1 MYNFRFVL
9 TLFTVFLSMS
19 LFSQTIT
26 GTVLNS
32 EAGSPVKGAKFTVMV
47 MDQAINAYT
56 NDAGQFSIILPQAG
70 RFNFFIQADEFEQY
84 FSNVVVD
91 EAANTEL
98 GIIKVYPLIKEMDG
112 LAAVLSESELTEAD
126 ESTEVSSVLTAS
138 MDEFSRTASFDFGV
152 ARFKIRGYSDTHEEI
167 YLNGMPMNDLEDGF
181 AAWSTWGGLNDVMR
195 RSQYSTSLE
204 PSFFS
209 FGGLGGSRNIS
220 TLASDQYKQFRASYA
235 LTNRTYRNRA
245 MMTYSTGMTKSG
257 WALSL
262 SGSRRWAQEGFVEG
276 TFYDGY
282 SYLVSVDKKL
292 GSDHLLNLTFLNAP
306 GKVGRSLASTQE
318 VYDILDNNYY
328 NSTWGY
334 QNGEKRNSR
343 VATTNQPL
351 TILRHIWNAGPKT
364 SVSTSLGYLTGKYGL
379 TRLEWYNAADPRP
392 DYYQYLPSYR
402 ENEAE
407 GDNLREIL
415 KSEPEL
421 MQIDWESI
429 YLANFLSQQTVYNVD
444 GVEGNNVTGKMSQ
457 YIIEEQRTDPTKI
470 ALNSFIET
478 SVGENLSI
486 NGGLSYQYEKI
497 HYFKTVDD
505 LLGGDFYINFDKF
518 AERDFPEELDFY
530 QNDLNHPNSL
540 VYEEDTFGY
549 NYQLYNTKMNAWAK
563 ALFVYDKVDFFVS
576 GNVSSTSFWRNGLYK
591 NGKFA
596 DNSFGESA
604 KTDFLNYGLKAGVT
618 YKIDGRN
625 YLYINGLYMTKAPFV
640 RNAFISPRTRN
651 QIVDDLKSE
660 TIFGGE
666 AAYLLK
672 APNVTVQ
679 ATAYYTEIKDQI
691 RVMSFYHDSEQS
703 FVNYILSGV
712 NQTHKG
718 IELAAK
724 YKLTPALSIKG
735 VAAMGSYLYS
745 SRPTATISQDN
756 TAKVVSD
763 RLVYMKNYR
772 IHGTPQQAYSFA
784 ISYNSPNYWFINLSI
799 NYFDEIYLDFNPDRR
814 TLEAVEG
821 IDKNADP
828 VLWHQILDQ
837 EKLPSGYIV
846 NLFGG
851 KSWKIKDYYLQLN
864 LGINNLLDNRNLIT
878 GGFEQLRYDHYEKN
892 FDQYPP
898 KYYYIYGLTYYLNLG
913 FRF

>member
-9 TLFTVFLSMS
+9 TLYSVFLSVF

-26 GTVLNS
+26 GTVLDS
-32 EAGSPVKGAKFTVMV
+32 ETGSVVKGAKFTVMV
-47 MDQAINAYT
+47 MDQAFYAFT
-56 NDAGQFSIILPQAG
+56 NDAGHFSLTLPHAG
-70 RFNFFIQADEFEQY
+70 RFNFYIEMEGFEQY
-84 FSNVVVD
+84 FSNVVVN
-91 EAANTEL
+91 EAENSEL
-98 GIIKVYPLIKEMDG
+98 GIIKIYPSVKEIDG
-112 LAAVLSESELTEAD
+112 LAAVLSETELTEAD

-220 TLASDQYKQFRASYA
+220 SLASDQYKQFRASYA

-282 SYLVSVDKKL
+282 SYLLSVDKKI

-402 ENEAE
+402 ENEEE
-407 GDNLREIL
+407 GNDLREIL
-415 KSEPEL
+415 KSDPEL
-421 MQIDWESI
+421 LQINWESI
-429 YLANFLSQQTVYNVD
+429 YLANVLSQQTIYNVD
-444 GVEGNNVTGKMSQ
+444 GIEGNNVTGKMSQ

-470 ALNSFIET
+470 ALNSFVET
-478 SVGENLSI
+478 SVGDNLSI

-540 VYEEDTFGY
+540 VYEGDTFGY
-549 NYQLYNTKMNAWAK
+549 NYQLFNTKMNAWVK
-563 ALFVYDKVDFFVS
+563 ALFVFDKVDFFVS
-576 GNVSSTSFWRNGLYK
+576 GNVSSTTFWRNGLYK

-604 KTDFLNYGLKAGVT
+604 KTDFLNYGLKAGAT

-625 YLYINGLYMTKAPFV
+625 YLYINGLYMTKAPYV

-651 QIVDDLKSE
+651 QVVDDLKSE

-672 APNVTVQ
+672 APDLTVQ
-679 ATAYYTEIKDQI
+679 ATAYYTEIRDQI

-718 IELAAK
+718 VELAAK
-724 YKLTPALSIKG
+724 YKLTPAFSIKG
-735 VAAMGSYLYS
+735 VASIGSYLYS

-763 RLVYMKNYR
+763 KLIYMKNYR
-772 IHGTPQQAYSFA
+772 IHGTPQQAYSLA
-784 ISYNSPNYWFINLSI
+784 ISYNSPDYWFINLSI